1 MRFIQKVRDSSLW
14 PMLWKEFRQ
23 MGRDRFTVGM
33 LVGLPSIQLLLFGYA
48 IRTEVRHVP
57 MVVLDQSGTQE
68 SRALVTLLTN
78 TQNFDVAGHARGQAD
93 VARVLATGG
102 AKAALVIPPDFSKD
116 LKRGRGATAQV
127 IVDAVDPLAASAAIS
142 AAGLASG
149 TGISRL
155 TRGLPEEEAE
165 LDVRVRPRYNPGLV
179 SAFNVVPGLV
189 GVLLTMT
196 LVAITSMALVRE
208 RERGTLE
215 QLIVTPVTRSS
226 VILGKILPFVIV
238 GYIQMTV
245 ILALGHYILHVPLRG
260 DLAALYLL
268 TLPFIIAVLAV
279 GLLISTA
286 VKTQTQAMQLSVF
299 YMLPSMLLTGFM
311 FPREAMPL
319 FCRALAALLP
329 MTYYLEVIR
338 SIALKGAGLAQ
349 TWQPALILTAFAL
362 VLVTVSVKRFTK
374 TME

>member
-1 MRFIQKVRDSSLW
+1 MTFAQRLRDSSLW

-23 MGRDRFTVGM
+23 MGRDRFTVAM
-33 LVGLPSIQLLLFGYA
+33 LVGLPSVQLLLFGYA

-57 MVVLDQSGTQE
+57 MVVLDQSRTQE

-78 TQNFDVAGHARGQAD
+78 TQNFDVAGHARGQTE
-93 VARVLATGG
+93 VERVLATGD
-102 AKAALVIPPDFSKD
+102 ARAALVIPPDFSRD
-116 LKRGRGATAQV
+116 YKRGRGASAQV

-142 AAGLASG
+142 AAGLASQ
-149 TGISRL
+149 TGINGL
-155 TRGLPEEEAE
+155 TRGLPEDEPE

-238 GYIQMTV
+238 GYIQMSV

-260 DLAALYLL
+260 SLPVLYLL

-349 TWQPALILTAFAL
+349 TWRPALILTAFAAFL
-362 VLVTVSVKRFTK
+362 VLVAVKRFTK

>member
-1 MRFIQKVRDSSLW
+1 MTWHDRLRDSSLW

-23 MGRDRFTVGM
+23 MSRDRFTIAM
-33 LVGLPSIQLLLFGYA
+33 LVGLPSVQLLLFGYA

-78 TQNFDVAGHARGQAD
+78 TQNFDVTGRARGQAEVD
-93 VARVLATGG
+93 DVLASGR
-102 AKAALVIPPDFSKD
+102 AKAALVIPPAFSRD
-116 LKRGRGATAQV
+116 YKRGRIASAQV

-142 AAGLASG
+142 SAGLASQ
-149 TGISRL
+149 TGIDGL
-155 TRGLPEEEAE
+155 LRGLPQDDPK

-196 LVAITSMALVRE
+196 LVAVTSMALVRE

-238 GYIQMTV
+238 GYVQMTV
-245 ILALGHYILHVPLRG
+245 ILVLGHYILDVPLHG
-260 DLAALYLL
+260 NLFLLYAM
-268 TLPFIIAVLAV
+268 TLPFIIAVLGV

-286 VKTQTQAMQLSVF
+286 VRTQTQAMQLSIF
-299 YMLPSMLLTGFM
+299 YMLPSILLTGFM

-319 FCRALAALLP
+319 FCRGLSTLIP
-329 MTYYLEVIR
+329 MTYYLTVVR
-338 SIALKGAGLAQ
+338 GIALKGAGLAQ
-349 TWQPALILTAFAL
+349 TWQPALILTAFATLL
-362 VLVTVSVKRFTK
+362 VMVAVKRFTK